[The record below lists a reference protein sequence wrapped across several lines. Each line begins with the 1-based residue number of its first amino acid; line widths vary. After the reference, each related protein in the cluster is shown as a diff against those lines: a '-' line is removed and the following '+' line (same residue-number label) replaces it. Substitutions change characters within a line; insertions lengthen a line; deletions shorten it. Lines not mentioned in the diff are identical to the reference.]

1 MIYCSFLFLSIH
13 LLLSICV
20 DPTKSHVF
28 NRPYTP
34 QQLITSISSFVGCDR
49 VLRCQLPEQKSTI
62 DALMT
67 VVEYMD
73 LDVWT
78 NTIQPG
84 HFMDIR
90 VKSWWHHALV
100 KMMMQCSVLVEDAPL
115 WLSNA
120 DHAAVEGHRSVNSI
134 SDTSFFTEYH
144 AFDDLIEHVR
154 QLCLAYPNLAVW
166 NESIG
171 KTHEQRNISVIHIT
185 SSISNATTR
194 KRIWFVHDDLL
205 NFPFISFNE
214 CKKIFVFGVQGD

>member
-115 WLSNA
+115 
-120 DHAAVEGHRSVNSI
+120 
-134 SDTSFFTEYH
+134 
-144 AFDDLIEHVR
+144 
-154 QLCLAYPNLAVW
+154 
-166 NESIG
+166 
-171 KTHEQRNISVIHIT
+171 
-185 SSISNATTR
+185 
-194 KRIWFVHDDLL
+194 
-205 NFPFISFNE
+205 
-214 CKKIFVFGVQGD
+214 